1 MIIKNKKNKD
11 NSFKSLSRNIRGDCK
26 KSKTT
31 GQINNTIN
39 NNNLNNNNINNNAN
53 NNNNNNR
60 RRVKDR
66 ISCCCFMK

>member
-39 NNNLNNNNINNNAN
+39 NNSNNNINNNT

>member
-26 KSKTT
+26 KSK
-31 GQINNTIN
+31 INNTIN